1 MTASYPP
8 KPEQLSLFPQRGIR
22 GKKGP
27 PVAEMGAL
35 TGKSSLSAAIGAFH
49 DYMRRQGFSQ
59 NTVKAFLADLR
70 LLGKHRG
77 LNVPIRQFGNRELS
91 DFLTWMLEYRG
102 VPCSPK
108 TYGRR
113 VTTLKVFFG
122 WLHESGVLGQDP
134 AASIPH
140 NRMITPLPRFL
151 YDDQVERLLTT
162 TYDLTVGDHSR
173 PRPHLLVNLLLETG
187 IKKSE
192 CVGIALNDI
201 DRSNPSSPVL
211 YVRYANPRNQH
222 KERKIALSPQLMPT
236 LDRYLA
242 VYQPRKSLFECTAR
256 NLEYVLTDVAQRAG
270 LADGVSFE
278 MLRWTCAVRDFR
290 DGMDPDRLR
299 RKLGLSQITWYET
312 AAKLKRLV
320 SPAL

>member
-1 MTASYPP
+1 MDASYRP
-8 KPEQLSLFPQRGIR
+8 KSEQLPLFPQRGIR
-22 GKKGP
+22 GEKGP
-27 PVAEMGAL
+27 PVAEMSAL
-35 TGKSSLSAAIGAFH
+35 TGESSLSAAIGAFH
-49 DYMRRQGFSQ
+49 DYMRRRGFSQ

-77 LNVPIRQFGNRELS
+77 LNVPIRHFGNRELS

-122 WLHESGVLGQDP
+122 WLHERGVLGQDP
-134 AASIPH
+134 AAPIPH
-140 NRMITPLPRFL
+140 NRIVTPLPRAL
-151 YDDQVERLLTT
+151 YDDQVEVLLTT
-162 TYDLTVGDHSR
+162 TYEMTLGDHPD

-192 CVGIALNDI
+192 CVGIALNDV
-201 DRSNPSSPVL
+201 DYSNRTSPVL
-211 YVRYANPRNQH
+211 YIRYANPRNQH
-222 KERKIALSPQLMPT
+222 KERKIALPAQLMPI

-242 VYQPRKSLFECTAR
+242 VYQPCKSLFECTSR
-256 NLEYVLTDVAQRAG
+256 NLEYVLTGAAQRAG

-290 DGMDPDRLR
+290 AGMDPDQLR

-312 AAKLKRLV
+312 ADKLKRLV
-320 SPAL
+320 GPAL